1 MMCAYFFNLT
11 VKNIFL
17 KATDFHQGHLSLQF
31 FICETKIKHPFLCH
45 KHIYNFL
52 YYGHYKNTLEFIS
65 NGKVNVYHSFLL
77 SSILC
82 MCFPGGSDGKESAC
96 NVGDPGLIP
105 GSGRSPGERN
115 GYPLQNSSLENAMDR
130 GAWWTTVHGV
140 TKSQTQLSN

>member
-1 MMCAYFFNLT
+1 MTCAYFFNLT

-31 FICETKIKHPFLCH
+31 CVCETKIKHTFLCH
-45 KHIYNFL
+45 KHVYNFL
-52 YYGHYKNTLEFIS
+52 YHGHYKDTLEFIP
-65 NGKVNVYHSFLL
+65 NGKMNVYHSFLL

-105 GSGRSPGERN
+105 RSGRSPGERN
-115 GYPLQNSSLENAMDR
+115 GYPLQYSSLENAMDR
-130 GAWWTTVHGV
+130 GAWWTTIHGV
-140 TKSQTQLSN
+140 PKIQT